1 MLCPRAVRTPGRH
14 CPRSSGQCASTLP
27 IGITVSGWTRNRVF
41 EPSLRL
47 KRLARVPVW
56 AFPWCTGSSPVMA
69 AKSQCAASSASEL
82 PQRDNGLLVFGNR
95 TFHGGQLTCLAL
107 CATWSQV
114 RNGLSGGG
122 KRIRTRGPC
131 YMADAF
137 ESILVA
143 WLAFVFLPE
152 KPTRSQ
158 GGTDG
163 SNPLSSSAES
173 CANRCFQNCG
183 GVSRHAGPDCFG
195 YSTARRYSRS
205 PESMGTAYQKSTT
218 SLAL

>member
-1 MLCPRAVRTPGRH
+1 MRVTGISWRPTNKQPRRGSVIIIFAVLCPRAVRTPGRH

-163 SNPLSSSAES
+163 SNPLSSSGE
-173 CANRCFQNCG
+173 
-183 GVSRHAGPDCFG
+183 
-195 YSTARRYSRS
+195 STANLTFGGASCR
-205 PESMGTAYQKSTT
+205 
-218 SLAL
+218 